1 MSPHSNYEN
10 NSTHFQ
16 NGTEHPDSNINDD
29 DPVAV
34 IGVAL
39 RFPQDAVSSESFWEM
54 LVGGKSA
61 RTKVPEE
68 RYNID
73 AFYQSGESK
82 SGTV

>member
-16 NGTEHPDSNINDD
+16 NGTEHPDSNIN